1 MPVSGSVKLTVLLD
15 LIVRTAAPEGANS
28 VSSALAELP
37 GVGENPPVLERASE
51 VPP

>member
-1 MPVSGSVKLTVLLD
+1 VPVSGSVKLTVLLD